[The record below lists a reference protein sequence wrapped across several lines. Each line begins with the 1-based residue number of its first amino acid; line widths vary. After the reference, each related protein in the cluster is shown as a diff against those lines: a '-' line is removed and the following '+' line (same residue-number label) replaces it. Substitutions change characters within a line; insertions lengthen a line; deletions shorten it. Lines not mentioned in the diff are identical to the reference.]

1 MRLKIQGL
9 VKMMNNVRDRLK
21 ASLTQMQADE
31 LSRQVRRNL
40 DAVRKLCRRHLSSPR
55 NLPMPSRRAFE
66 YLDSLKIEASLDS
79 DMDTNERESHASGS
93 SIKIKGLGSI
103 VESFLNQMALSWDQE
118 KIAAFKKQAG
128 YYLTKTLDLLKRR
141 RSGITDLSVKQQR
154 LLVRL
159 ELYMDDA
166 IMEIIPKNVRCF
178 IEAFNRHWENHSS
191 KDQPRIIFI
200 STNNTLWRYREDK
213 KGLVIKISDL
223 FFLKDDPPFLEKFAE
238 TLVKKI
244 TGRRVSIKEIRQ
256 WLTNDDVLLFQKR
269 IEEAVHHKKN
279 SARGLVYDLD
289 LIFEKLNKKY
299 FDNKLSASG
308 LSWTM
313 NVAKSRTGYYYPL
326 SNEIFIS
333 TALDDKKVPLYVVE
347 FVLYHEML
355 HMEDGID
362 SIKPGKK
369 IHNLSFKKREKKFK
383 YYDKA
388 EAFLRRLAMSK

>member
-1 MRLKIQGL
+1 
-9 VKMMNNVRDRLK
+9 
-21 ASLTQMQADE
+21 
-31 LSRQVRRNL
+31 
-40 DAVRKLCRRHLSSPR
+40 
-55 NLPMPSRRAFE
+55 
-66 YLDSLKIEASLDS
+66 
-79 DMDTNERESHASGS
+79 
-93 SIKIKGLGSI
+93 LGSI
-103 VESFLNQMALSWDQE
+103 VESFLNQLALSWDNE
-118 KIAAFKKQAG
+118 KIAVFNKQAG
-128 YYLTKTLDLLKRR
+128 YYLTKTLNLLKRR
-141 RSGITDLSVKQQR
+141 RSGIKDLSVKQQR

-166 IMEIIPKNVRCF
+166 IIEIIPKNVRCF
-178 IEAFNRHWENHSS
+178 IDAFNRNWGSS
-191 KDQPRIIFI
+191 SRTQPRIIFI

-213 KGLVIKISDL
+213 KGLVLKISDL

-244 TGRRVSIKEIRQ
+244 TGRKASIKEIRQ

-269 IEEAVHHKKN
+269 IEEAVYHKKN
-279 SARGLVYDLD
+279 SAKGLVYDLE

-299 FDNKLSASG
+299 YNSKLSASG
-308 LSWTM
+308 LSWTR
-313 NVAKSRTGYYYPL
+313 NVAKCRTGYYYPL

-369 IHNLSFKKREKKFK
+369 IHTMSFKKREGKFK
-383 YYDKA
+383 YHEKA
-388 EAFLRRLAMSK
+388 EAFLRRLAMSR